1 MNGAQRRAAPRWQP
15 LVGVTAVRISQIKTV
30 HDIGTRFRENWHGFV
45 RAYWVFL
52 LLALLASLADTASTV
67 YFMRHTGP
75 QAELH
80 PTVRWVSE
88 LTGPV
93 LGPILGKGIQF
104 AVLIALT
111 VFLRRRAIFIFIP
124 IIILYTWAAWYNIW
138 GYELY
143 YPRLLH
149 LLEFLAI

>member
-1 MNGAQRRAAPRWQP
+1 M
-15 LVGVTAVRISQIKTV
+15 GVTAVRISQIKTV
-30 HDIGTRFRENWHGFV
+30 RDVRTRFRENWKGFV

-52 LLALLASLADTASTV
+52 LLALLASLADTASTI
-67 YFMRHTGP
+67 YFMLHTGP
-75 QAELH
+75 RAELH

-88 LTGPV
+88 LTGPI
-93 LGPILGKGIQF
+93 LGPILGKAIQF
-104 AVLIALT
+104 GVLLTLT
-111 VFLRRRAIFIFIP
+111 VFLRRRAILIFIP

-149 LLEFLAI
+149 WLELLVI